1 MSSLLPYLT
10 GPLAGLVAALVG
22 VYMFQ
27 SGKWHSKAEFDA
39 QAKRIGELEK
49 ALATERQAVNEYAR
63 TGSTNNQLI
72 DALIQV
78 SLGRRPDGGA
88 TPPGPVSGN

>member
-1 MSSLLPYLT
+1 MTSLIPYVT
-10 GPLAGLVAALVG
+10 GSGGALVVLLYV
-22 VYMFQ
+22 VYQFQ
-27 SGKWHSKAEFDA
+27 KGNWHSKSEFDA
-39 QAKRIGELEK
+39 QAKRIEQLEG
-49 ALATERQAVNEYAR
+49 ALSAERQAVNEYAR

-78 SLGRRPDGGA
+78 SLGRRPDGGS